1 MMKTMVAALALTG
14 LALASAIQTTPNEP
28 LASVATTPNSS
39 SALGTTGVMATSAHA
54 RELPDTSSAL
64 PLIALAAV
72 GSIGLAFSVMFIRRR
87 VTAAAR

>member
-39 SALGTTGVMATSAHA
+39 SALGTTGVMAASAHA
-54 RELPDTSSAL
+54 RELPDTASAL

-72 GSIGLAFSVMFIRRR
+72 GSIGLAFSLMFIRRR
-87 VTAAAR
+87 VTAPAR